1 MSSSY
6 APGIVTVDRVGPT
19 SWIVALVGEH
29 DTSNSDRLREELA
42 TIFAQGTA
50 VIVDTSA
57 ATFIDSSTVREL
69 VAAQERVE
77 EVATEQL
84 AIVAPKDGFARRV
97 LDLLQA
103 EHVLHIFETR
113 DNALRSFEPRNE

>member
-1 MSSSY
+1 MSPLY
-6 APGIVTVDRVGPT
+6 APGIVAVDRVGPST
-19 SWIVALVGEH
+19 WVVALQGEH
-29 DTSNSDRLREELA
+29 DTTNSRRLREELA

-50 VIVDTSA
+50 VIVDLSA

-77 EVATEQL
+77 EVPTEQL
-84 AIVAPKDGFARRV
+84 VVVAPKPGFARRV

-103 EHVLHIFETR
+103 EHVLPIFETR